1 MQLTKNPI
9 FHARTKH
16 IEVHYHFVHKRF
28 MIGEVEL
35 RYAWTDRQVTNIF
48 TKVLGTD
55 KLQHFSKMFGI
66 HHLDLPHFRGRAT
79 EEPKKEPTDEGMG
92 RAEEDVEST
101 EDVEPTEENE
111 TSGKA
116 KTSGKGD
123 RVKKDKA
130 DR

>member
-1 MQLTKNPI
+1 
-9 FHARTKH
+9 
-16 IEVHYHFVHKRF
+16 
-28 MIGEVEL
+28 
-35 RYAWTDRQVTNIF
+35 
-48 TKVLGTD
+48 
-55 KLQHFSKMFGI
+55 MFGI
-66 HHLDLPHFRGRAT
+66 QHLDLPHFRGRAT